1 MTTIR
6 AEPRLW
12 GAHTLTCFT
21 VSTGEPSSCPRKDV
35 TLLAVNDAVR
45 WPKRSGGAAG
55 VAAGAWAWGAVS
67 IVVCLLAGSAAGQP
81 ADDATPLHRVAH
93 AGNAAVVARLLRA
106 GAAADAATRHGVTP
120 LALASARGHAG
131 VVETLLG
138 AGADPNQASPQGE
151 TPLMVAARTGVV
163 DSVTALL
170 RHGAGRGVDA
180 RERWRGQTALMW
192 AAAEGHA
199 AVLAPLVTA
208 GADVD
213 ARSDAGFTP
222 LAFAVRAGHTDA
234 VEALVMA
241 GADVDLALPDGTS
254 PLHLAVINAHHDV
267 AVQLLEHGAD
277 PAVAEPG
284 WTPLHQLV
292 WTRRPNRHY
301 NNPAAFPTGTVT
313 GLELARALVGHGADV
328 DARQTAEP
336 RDGYRNMLN
345 RSGATPFLLATKAVD
360 LEMMRLLLELGADP
374 LLANEDGTT
383 ALLVAAGVG
392 IWSSSESPGSAAEA
406 LEAVKLMIALGDS
419 VTTVDDNGDAALH
432 GAVMRGSP
440 ELVLYL
446 LEHGAALNPV
456 NQRGWTP
463 LTIAQGIFYANL
475 GRRWP
480 DMEALLLELG
490 ATSPTAPEPPR

>member
-1 MTTIR
+1 MGSAVLR
-6 AEPRLW
+6 RRSSAERQNSRRSLR
-12 GAHTLTCFT
+12 F
-21 VSTGEPSSCPRKDV
+21 R
-35 TLLAVNDAVR
+35 LAVMSALAVV
-45 WPKRSGGAAG
+45 G
-55 VAAGAWAWGAVS
+55 VVGLPA
-67 IVVCLLAGSAAGQP
+67 IAAGQP
-81 ADDATPLHRVAH
+81 VDDATTLHRAAH
-93 AGNAAVVARLLRA
+93 EGDATVVGRLLQ
-106 GAAADAATRHGVTP
+106 GGGEVDAATRHGVTP
-120 LALASARGHAG
+120 LALASASGHAA
-131 VVETLLG
+131 VVETLLEG
-138 AGADPNQASPQGE
+138 GADPNRASPQGE

-170 RHGAGRGVDA
+170 RHGAGAGVDA
-180 RERWRGQTALMW
+180 REGWRGQTALMW

-199 AVLAPLVTA
+199 AVVEPLVAA
-208 GADVD
+208 GAAVD
-213 ARSDAGFTP
+213 GRSDAGFTP
-222 LAFAVRAGHTDA
+222 LAFAARAGHGDT
-234 VEALVMA
+234 VQALVKA

-254 PLHLAVINAHHDV
+254 PLHLAVINAHYNV
-267 AVQLLEHGAD
+267 ALQLLEQGAN
-277 PAVAEPG
+277 PAAAEPG

-313 GLELARALVGHGADV
+313 DLELVRALVAHGADV
-328 DARQTAEP
+328 NAGQKAEP

-345 RSGATPFLLATKAVD
+345 RSGATPFLLAAKAVD

-406 LEAVKLMIALGDS
+406 LEAVKLMVELGDS

-456 NQRGWTP
+456 NARGWTP

-480 DMEALLLELG
+480 DMEALLLGLG

>member
-1 MTTIR
+1 M
-6 AEPRLW
+6 
-12 GAHTLTCFT
+12 G
-21 VSTGEPSSCPRKDV
+21 SSKGSV
-35 TLLAVNDAVR
+35 AAIALFVAVCLPA
-45 WPKRSGGAAG
+45 
-55 VAAGAWAWGAVS
+55 VAAGQA
-67 IVVCLLAGSAAGQP
+67 
-81 ADDATPLHRVAH
+81 ADDATPLHRAAH
-93 AGNAAVVARLLRA
+93 EGDAATVGRLLEA
-106 GAAADAATRHGVTP
+106 GGDVDVATRHGVTP
-120 LALASARGHAG
+120 LALASARGHVSA
-131 VVETLLG
+131 VETLLN
-138 AGADPNQASPQGE
+138 AGADPNRASPHGE
-151 TPLMVAARTGVV
+151 TLLMVAARTGVV

-170 RHGAGRGVDA
+170 RHGADGVVDA
-180 RERWRGQTALMW
+180 REGWRGQTALMW

-199 AVLAPLVTA
+199 TVVAPLASA

-222 LAFAVRAGHTDA
+222 LAFAVRAGHGDTVA
-234 VEALVMA
+234 ALVEA
-241 GADVDLALPDGTS
+241 GADVDLPLPDGTS
-254 PLHLAVINAHHDV
+254 PLHLAVINAHYDV
-267 AVQLLEHGAD
+267 ALQLLEHGAD
-277 PAVAEPG
+277 PAAAEPG

-313 GLELARALVGHGADV
+313 DLELARALVAHGADV

-336 RDGYRNMLN
+336 GDGYRNMLN
-345 RSGATPFLLATKAVD
+345 RSGATPFLLAAKAVD
-360 LEMMRLLLELGADP
+360 LEMMRLLLELDADP

-392 IWSSSESPGSAAEA
+392 IWSSSESPGSAEEA
-406 LEAVKLMIALGDS
+406 LEAVKLMVELGDS

-446 LEHGAALNPV
+446 LEHGAALDPV

-480 DMEALLLELG
+480 DMEALLLGLG

>member
-1 MTTIR
+1 MSRAVVLRWSVTDEPGIR
-6 AEPRLW
+6 KRRNFC
-12 GAHTLTCFT
+12 H
-21 VSTGEPSSCPRKDV
+21 S
-35 TLLAVNDAVR
+35 LAGLAGVVAIAL
-45 WPKRSGGAAG
+45 AAG
-55 VAAGAWAWGAVS
+55 VGLPA
-67 IVVCLLAGSAAGQP
+67 IAAGQA
-81 ADDATPLHRVAH
+81 ADDATPLHRAAH
-93 AGNAAVVARLLRA
+93 DGDASAVVRLLEA
-106 GAAADAATRHGVTP
+106 GVGVDVTTRHGVTP
-120 LALASARGHAG
+120 LALASARGHAA
-131 VVETLLG
+131 VVETLLEG
-138 AGADPNQASPQGE
+138 GADPNRASLLGE

-170 RHGAGRGVDA
+170 RHGADAGIDA
-180 RERWRGQTALMW
+180 REGWRGQTALMW

-199 AVLAPLVTA
+199 AVVAPLAAA

-213 ARSDAGFTP
+213 ARSGGGFTP
-222 LAFAVRAGHTDA
+222 LAFAVRAGHGDT
-234 VEALVMA
+234 VEALIEA
-241 GADVDLALPDGTS
+241 GANVDLVLPDGTS
-254 PLHLAVINAHHDV
+254 PLHLAVINAHYDV
-267 AVQLLEHGAD
+267 ALQLLERGAD
-277 PAVAEPG
+277 PAAAEPG

-313 GLELARALVGHGADV
+313 DLELARALVAHGADV
-328 DARQTAEP
+328 NSRQTAEP

-345 RSGATPFLLATKAVD
+345 RSGATPFLLAAKAVD
-360 LEMMRLLLELGADP
+360 LDMMRLLLELGADP

-392 IWSSSESPGSAAEA
+392 IWSSSESPGSAGEA
-406 LEAVKLMIALGDS
+406 LEAVKLMVELGDS

-446 LEHGAALNPV
+446 LEHGAALDPV
-456 NQRGWTP
+456 NERGWTP

-480 DMEALLLELG
+480 DMEALLLGLG

>member
-1 MTTIR
+1 M
-6 AEPRLW
+6 
-12 GAHTLTCFT
+12 G
-21 VSTGEPSSCPRKDV
+21 SSKGSV
-35 TLLAVNDAVR
+35 AAIALFVAVCLPA
-45 WPKRSGGAAG
+45 
-55 VAAGAWAWGAVS
+55 VAAGQA
-67 IVVCLLAGSAAGQP
+67 
-81 ADDATPLHRVAH
+81 ADDATPLHRAAH
-93 AGNAAVVARLLRA
+93 EGDAATVGRLLEA
-106 GAAADAATRHGVTP
+106 GGDVDVATRHGVTP
-120 LALASARGHAG
+120 LALAAARGHVSA
-131 VVETLLG
+131 VETLLN
-138 AGADPNQASPQGE
+138 AGADPNRASPHGE

-170 RHGAGRGVDA
+170 RHGGEGGVDA
-180 RERWRGQTALMW
+180 REEWRGQTALMW

-199 AVLAPLVTA
+199 TVVVPLASA

-222 LAFAVRAGHTDA
+222 LAFAVRAGHGDTVA
-234 VEALVMA
+234 ALVEA
-241 GADVDLALPDGTS
+241 GADVDLSLPDGTS
-254 PLHLAVINAHHDV
+254 PLHLAVINAHYDV
-267 AVQLLEHGAD
+267 ALQLLEHGAD
-277 PAVAEPG
+277 PAAAEPG

-313 GLELARALVGHGADV
+313 DLELARALVARGADV

-345 RSGATPFLLATKAVD
+345 RSGATPFLLAAKAVD
-360 LEMMRLLLELGADP
+360 VEMMRLLLELGADP

-392 IWSSSESPGSAAEA
+392 IWSSSESPGSAEEA
-406 LEAVKLMIALGDS
+406 LEAVKLMVELGDS

-446 LEHGAALNPV
+446 LEHGAALDPV
-456 NQRGWTP
+456 NERGWTP

-480 DMEALLLELG
+480 DMEALLLGLG

>member
-1 MTTIR
+1 M
-6 AEPRLW
+6 
-12 GAHTLTCFT
+12 G
-21 VSTGEPSSCPRKDV
+21 SSKGSV
-35 TLLAVNDAVR
+35 AAIALFVAVCLPA
-45 WPKRSGGAAG
+45 
-55 VAAGAWAWGAVS
+55 VAAGQA
-67 IVVCLLAGSAAGQP
+67 
-81 ADDATPLHRVAH
+81 ADDATPLHRAAH
-93 AGNAAVVARLLRA
+93 EGDAATVGRLLEA
-106 GAAADAATRHGVTP
+106 GGDVDVATRHGVTP
-120 LALASARGHAG
+120 LALASARGHVSA
-131 VVETLLG
+131 VEALLN
-138 AGADPNQASPQGE
+138 AGADPNRASPHGE

-170 RHGAGRGVDA
+170 RHGADGVVDA
-180 RERWRGQTALMW
+180 REGWRGQTALMW

-199 AVLAPLVTA
+199 TVVAPLASA

-222 LAFAVRAGHTDA
+222 LAFAVRAGHGDTVA
-234 VEALVMA
+234 ALVEA
-241 GADVDLALPDGTS
+241 GADVDLPLPDGTS
-254 PLHLAVINAHHDV
+254 PLHLAVINAHYDV
-267 AVQLLEHGAD
+267 ALQLLEHGAD
-277 PAVAEPG
+277 PEAAEPG

-313 GLELARALVGHGADV
+313 DLELVRALVAHGADV

-345 RSGATPFLLATKAVD
+345 RSGATPFLLAAKAVD

-374 LLANEDGTT
+374 LLANEDGAT

-392 IWSSSESPGSAAEA
+392 IWSSSESPGSAEEA
-406 LEAVKLMIALGDS
+406 LEAVKLMVELGDS
-419 VTTVDDNGDAALH
+419 VATVDDNGDAALH

-480 DMEALLLELG
+480 DMEALLLGLG

>member
-1 MTTIR
+1 MVATIV
-6 AEPRLW
+6 L
-12 GAHTLTCFT
+12 
-21 VSTGEPSSCPRKDV
+21 
-35 TLLAVNDAVR
+35 
-45 WPKRSGGAAG
+45 AAG
-55 VAAGAWAWGAVS
+55 VGLPV
-67 IVVCLLAGSAAGQP
+67 IAAGQA
-81 ADDATPLHRVAH
+81 ADDATPLHRAAH
-93 AGNAAVVARLLRA
+93 EGDTSAVGLLLET
-106 GAAADAATRHGVTP
+106 GGEVDATTRHGVTA
-120 LALASARGHAG
+120 LALASARGHAA
-131 VVETLLG
+131 VVATLLDG
-138 AGADPNQASPQGE
+138 GADPNRASPQGE

-163 DSVTALL
+163 DSVEALL
-170 RHGAGRGVDA
+170 RHGAGVDA
-180 RERWRGQTALMW
+180 REGWRGQTALMW

-199 AVLAPLVTA
+199 AVVAPLVAT

-213 ARSDAGFTP
+213 ARSDGGFTS
-222 LAFAVRAGHTDA
+222 LAFAVRGGHGDT
-234 VEALVMA
+234 VEALVNA
-241 GADVDLALPDGTS
+241 GADVDLSLPDGTS
-254 PLHLAVINAHHDV
+254 PLHLAVINAQYDV
-267 AVQLLEHGAD
+267 ALRLLEHGAD
-277 PAVAEPG
+277 PAADEPG

-313 GLELARALVGHGADV
+313 DLELARALVTQGADV
-328 DARQTAEP
+328 NARQTAEP

-345 RSGATPFLLATKAVD
+345 RSGATPFLLAAKAVD
-360 LEMMRLLLELGADP
+360 VEMMRLLLDLGADP

-392 IWSSSESPGSAAEA
+392 IWSSSESPGSAEEA
-406 LEAVKLMIALGDS
+406 LEAVKLMVDLGDS
-419 VTTVDDNGDAALH
+419 VTTVDANGDAALH

-456 NQRGWTP
+456 NERGWTP

-480 DMEALLLELG
+480 DMEALLLGLG